1 MSVFSFNIKDYIEEG
16 EVSSSASKIHQEG
29 HVLSAKIRDRLQL
42 MLPHLE
48 KDIADLACNAK
59 PLYDIFLAIREELS
73 QDLLVVLSP
82 TAFIKGHDPRVIRA
96 K

>member
-1 MSVFSFNIKDYIEEG
+1 
-16 EVSSSASKIHQEG
+16 
-29 HVLSAKIRDRLQL
+29 

-48 KDIADLACNAK
+48 KDIADLLYNAK

-73 QDLLVVLSP
+73 QDLLVILSP
-82 TAFIKGHDPRVIRA
+82 VAFIEGHDPRVIRA